1 MISIVLPVPGE
12 VGLGVVTVTLGVGV
26 GGARIGLGDV
36 VCVGLGV
43 VGGVEVGIRIGL
55 GDMVC
60 VGVEVGVGVALGKTN
75 VSGIAIVKL
84 PAPLG
89 SSKVKLR
96 LSIPLYVPGEHMFD

>member
-1 MISIVLPVPGE
+1 MISIVLSVPGE
-12 VGLGVVTVTLGVGV
+12 VGLGVVTVMLGVGV
-26 GGARIGLGDV
+26 GGTRIGLGDV
-36 VCVGLGV
+36 VCVGV

-55 GDMVC
+55 GDIVC

-84 PAPLG
+84 LAPLG

-96 LSIPLYVPGEHMFD
+96 FSTPLYVPGEHMFD